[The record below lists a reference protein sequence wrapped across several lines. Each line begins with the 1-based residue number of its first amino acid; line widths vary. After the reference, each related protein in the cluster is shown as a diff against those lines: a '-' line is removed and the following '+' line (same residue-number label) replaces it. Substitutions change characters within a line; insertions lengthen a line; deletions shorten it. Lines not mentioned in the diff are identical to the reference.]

1 MKMKKGRILPIRS
14 KNWGEVIKE
23 DFFQKPRK
31 VSMQTFSKNNY
42 FFEIDLRPFY
52 DKKYIIFCLKE
63 IRLFLF
69 QNGYNNFPLKKIP
82 FILKNKDFFKIMF
95 FLFKKIDKNFK
106 IESVKEENL
115 PLLLKLLGYPLFL
128 NKTFLSDLINLY
140 DSPLVLNCMNWVVEL
155 CLYDLKTIRENK
167 FKETRNLKKS
177 FLWNR
182 MIKYY
187 NQFLIGKKIKN
198 RFKKLTK
205 LILSNNFDLK
215 KKSINKYIKFNQKIK
230 KILTFLKLSLF
241 VYIKYNKRTFLIH
254 LFKKNLDYALRK
266 LKNKN
271 LFIIKNFEITRNFN
285 ISQKIK
291 TLGLLSKKKKND
303 DLNLYYSLK
312 KLNDGNLKNVFIIN
326 YKIFR
331 QKKHLSSSSKIISS
345 TLTELFRVLLEQKIW
360 CFDFLSV
367 NNETLTFLEF
377 LVKKY
382 FFKGSKNFIHF
393 ITKNNMN
400 FFSELFEIKIK
411 FIIEIYSYLEL
422 FFNEFLRQLLFSF
435 YVFNNLKILKKKHS
449 STKNE
454 MLEKHNENNRISL
467 QTIKKAK
474 IKRIIFEM
482 KSTFI
487 SIKFKFQIIL
497 LCYKNFISNFNSLLS
512 HFLISIIN
520 RIKKESLLNF
530 NLLSQ

>member
-167 FKETRNLKKS
+167 FKETKNLKKPL
-177 FLWNR
+177 LWNR

-291 TLGLLSKKKKND
+291 TLGLLSKKKK
-303 DLNLYYSLK
+303 
-312 KLNDGNLKNVFIIN
+312 KL
-326 YKIFR
+326 
-331 QKKHLSSSSKIISS
+331 
-345 TLTELFRVLLEQKIW
+345 
-360 CFDFLSV
+360 
-367 NNETLTFLEF
+367 
-377 LVKKY
+377 
-382 FFKGSKNFIHF
+382 
-393 ITKNNMN
+393 
-400 FFSELFEIKIK
+400 
-411 FIIEIYSYLEL
+411 
-422 FFNEFLRQLLFSF
+422 
-435 YVFNNLKILKKKHS
+435 
-449 STKNE
+449 
-454 MLEKHNENNRISL
+454 
-467 QTIKKAK
+467 
-474 IKRIIFEM
+474 
-482 KSTFI
+482 
-487 SIKFKFQIIL
+487 
-497 LCYKNFISNFNSLLS
+497 
-512 HFLISIIN
+512 
-520 RIKKESLLNF
+520 
-530 NLLSQ
+530 

>member
-1 MKMKKGRILPIRS
+1 M
-14 KNWGEVIKE
+14 
-23 DFFQKPRK
+23 
-31 VSMQTFSKNNY
+31 
-42 FFEIDLRPFY
+42 
-52 DKKYIIFCLKE
+52 
-63 IRLFLF
+63 
-69 QNGYNNFPLKKIP
+69 
-82 FILKNKDFFKIMF
+82 
-95 FLFKKIDKNFK
+95 
-106 IESVKEENL
+106 
-115 PLLLKLLGYPLFL
+115 
-128 NKTFLSDLINLY
+128 
-140 DSPLVLNCMNWVVEL
+140 
-155 CLYDLKTIRENK
+155 
-167 FKETRNLKKS
+167 
-177 FLWNR
+177 
-182 MIKYY
+182 
-187 NQFLIGKKIKN
+187 
-198 RFKKLTK
+198 
-205 LILSNNFDLK
+205 
-215 KKSINKYIKFNQKIK
+215 
-230 KILTFLKLSLF
+230 
-241 VYIKYNKRTFLIH
+241 YIKYNKRTCLIH

-291 TLGLLSKKKKND
+291 TLGLLSKKKKNC

-312 KLNDGNLKNVFIIN
+312 KLNDCNLKNVFIIN

-345 TLTELFRVLLEQKIW
+345 TLTELFRVLLKQKIW

-400 FFSELFEIKIK
+400 FFSDLFEIKIK
-411 FIIEIYSYLEL
+411 FIIEIYSHLEL
-422 FFNEFLRQLLFSF
+422 FFNEFQRQLFFSF

-454 MLEKHNENNRISL
+454 VLEKHNENNRISL

-474 IKRIIFEM
+474 IKRIMFEM